1 MKKILIE
8 NPQKYNICF
17 AENFDSLA
25 ENIISAAGTSRK
37 AFTVTDSNV
46 SGLYLDEVISRI
58 SACFT
63 GISYYVIEAG
73 EAGKSLANAEKIVK
87 AMIEAGITRDDIVI
101 ALGGGVVGD
110 LAGFCAAIYMRG
122 IDFIQIPTTLL
133 SQIDSSIGGKT
144 AVDMDSY
151 KNMIGAFHN
160 PVLVYENSA
169 CLKTLPKDQVLSG
182 MGEVIKSALLGDK
195 HLWNYLLDALSD
207 KDIMDAD
214 PETLIHILYS
224 TCLVKKK
231 VVEEDPFDTGRR
243 AVLNL
248 GHTFGHAVEKCA
260 DFALSHGACVALG
273 TICASY
279 ISLKRGYISGSE
291 YDSIYG
297 FIQGIGLKTTV
308 PEKYALTKDAVTAAM
323 SKDKKNGADGLKF
336 ILIEGIGNAAVKN
349 DLTADEISDALKIIG
364 IR

>member
-8 NPQKYNICF
+8 NPRKYNICF
-17 AENFDSLA
+17 AESFDGLA
-25 ENIISAAGTSRK
+25 ENIVPAAGTSEN
-37 AFTVTDSNV
+37 AFIVTDSNV
-46 SGLYLDEVISRI
+46 SALYLDETISCI
-58 SACFT
+58 SSCFT
-63 GISYYVIEAG
+63 GVSYYVIEAG
-73 EAGKSLANAEKIVK
+73 EASKTLANAEKIVK
-87 AMIEAGITRDDIVI
+87 AMTAAGITRDDIVI

-144 AVDMDSY
+144 AVDMDDY

-160 PVLVYENSA
+160 PVLVYENSG

-182 MGEVIKSALLGDK
+182 MGEVIKSALLGDER
-195 HLWNYLLDALSD
+195 LWNYLLEALSN
-207 KDIMDAD
+207 KDIMEAD
-214 PETLIHILYS
+214 PETLIHILYG

-231 VVEEDPFDTGRR
+231 VVEEDPFDTGKR

-260 DFALSHGACVALG
+260 GFGLSHGVCVALG

-279 ISLKRGYISGSE
+279 ISLRRGYISKEE

-297 FIQGIGLKTTV
+297 FIQGIGLETAV
-308 PEKYALTKDAVTAAM
+308 PEKYSLTKDAVAAAM
-323 SKDKKNGADGLKF
+323 SKDKKNGAGGLKF
-336 ILIEGIGNAAVKN
+336 ILLEGIGNAAVKN
-349 DLTADEISDALKIIG
+349 DLAADEISEALEVIG